1 MNAPNKWVLVLG
13 LFIFSLQARSSNF
26 DTLLKCSNLSD
37 APGMAVRIEQSN
49 KLVYTGAIGLA
60 NLDSKQKLQTN
71 DVFQLGSVTKIFTAA
86 AIINLSEQ
94 GKLSLQDTLGQ
105 FIPSINP
112 KYKSLTIER
121 VLSHTSG
128 LPDYLDDPTVTAVYD
143 EFAPIDKV
151 IETISSRNLISG
163 SGQKY
168 SYSNLGYVILG
179 KIIEVASGVSYHE
192 YLDREFFKPLNM
204 QNTFVM
210 TKGTELER
218 VKGYTNSSH
227 SPNKYIKPEYSTER
241 KWHVDCSWIAIAGTV
256 ASTLEDM
263 ALWQT
268 ALKSGKVISK
278 ESYLLMH
285 KQAILDNRDKV
296 NYGYGVDIYPI
307 SGLVSYGHQ
316 GMVPGFFAWHVYFPS
331 VDLTATAFT
340 NLDTKHPGP
349 VLLNMVA
356 LQLGLSPK
364 PVEHEKALELAN
376 SLIGHYQTANDKV
389 LNIFR
394 ENGTFYAQYSGE
406 EKQKIVLRENNSYSY
421 ECTENYFQLRESNN
435 SKYIVPV
442 YLYQG
447 EQAPM
452 MRIEL

>member
-1 MNAPNKWVLVLG
+1 MRTPNKWVLLLG
-13 LFIFSLQARSSNF
+13 LFVFNLQARSSNF
-26 DTLLKCSNLSD
+26 DTLLKCSNSSG

-49 KLVYTGAIGLA
+49 SLVYTGAIGLA
-60 NLDSKQKLQTN
+60 DLNSKRKLQT
-71 DVFQLGSVTKIFTAA
+71 DDIFQIGSVTKIFTAA
-86 AIINLSEQ
+86 AILKLSEQ
-94 GKLSLQDTLGQ
+94 GTLSLQDKLGK

-112 KYKSLTIER
+112 DYKSLTIER

-143 EFAPIDKV
+143 ESASIDKV
-151 IETISSRNLISG
+151 IDTISNRNLISK
-163 SGQKY
+163 SGEKY

-192 YLDREFFKPLNM
+192 YLDRAFFKPLNM

-210 TKGTELER
+210 TKGTELDQ

-227 SPNKYIKPEYSTER
+227 SPNTYIKPEYSTER
-241 KWHVDCSWIAIAGTV
+241 KWHVDRSWIAAAGAV

-278 ESYLLMH
+278 DNYLLMH

-296 NYGYGVDIYPI
+296 KYGYGVDIYPV

-316 GMVPGFFAWHVYFPS
+316 GMVPGFFAWHVYFPTA
-331 VDLTATAFT
+331 DLTATAFT
-340 NLDTKHPGP
+340 NIDTKHPGP
-349 VLLNMVA
+349 VLLNMIA

-364 PVEHEKALELAN
+364 PVKHEEALGLAN
-376 SLIGHYQTANDKV
+376 SLIGHYQATNDKV
-389 LNIFR
+389 LNIFS
-394 ENGTFYAQYSGE
+394 EKGTLYAQYSGE
-406 EKQKIVLRENNSYSY
+406 EKQKIVLRGGNAFSY

-452 MRIEL
+452 KKI